1 MNLEIH
7 YTPPNQS
14 RQVVPVR
21 DRLMIGS
28 LLSNEVVIRAPG
40 VEPIHAMI
48 EVLEN
53 GIHILTDLGSQS
65 GVYLNG
71 QKVDVETPLKI
82 GDKITVGNVQIDVMQ
97 HQVAAPMATPNVAG
111 HDMSRTQVGDSSAFK
126 KTSVASAAPRPSQS
140 HVDDDDDEHD
150 DDEHSHDGRSTVLI
164 RGREEENQDILFN
177 PRNPKPSTS
186 SGIVLECVAYWE
198 DTIIDV
204 DMFHPKIKD
213 NENVTIGVP
222 GKAHFL
228 AGGNEDV
235 KRYKL
240 ASVDRESY
248 TLHLRSDMK
257 ARTIKGGRV
266 SDESGDKTLEL
277 GKNDIVHVTHGAIK
291 YFLMF
296 IKPPALDLP
305 RSNPRDPFF
314 IAIMALSALL
324 YFATIPVIFLTKSEK
339 KDNQDDI
346 WAIVNTPEK
355 KEIPKPPEKKKV
367 EIAEVKK
374 EPPPPV
380 EPPKPPP
387 KPPTPVKPEEKP
399 KPVEKP
405 QQTKPVEKPVEK
417 ELAKQTPTPPTPKP
431 PTPTKP
437 ADSANAGMA
446 KAEKPDMKNPGK
458 VVPNK
463 PQGLSGGA
471 LAGGKRNDNAGGQRQ
486 GKTDSDMKGV
496 EGGKPNVA
504 SGVNLGALGVGVG
517 KILDKNAAGA
527 IKTDF
532 KDSVGGV
539 GGGSGSGPKTTGLG
553 GPGAGKTLGV
563 SGAGGGADNFGG
575 GFGGNGSGAG
585 GAGGLGGA
593 GLGSGFGRGNGKGG
607 AGRANVDVPPGDPV
621 VSGGLTNQEVQ
632 AVIRANLNQIRHC
645 YETLLQ
651 RSPNA
656 NGKIK
661 VNFTI
666 NAAGMVSASSIN
678 SDTIGD
684 SAMAGCVTGKIQRWK
699 FPQPRGGQEVKVTYP
714 FVFNPM

>member
-28 LLSNEVVIRAPG
+28 LLSNEVVIRASG

-65 GVYLNG
+65 GIYLNG
-71 QKVDVETPLKI
+71 QKVNVETPLKI
-82 GDKITVGNVQIDVMQ
+82 GDKITIGNVRIDVFQ
-97 HQVAAPMATPNVAG
+97 HQVAAVPFAAPYVPDVARAQG
-111 HDMSRTQVGDSSAFK
+111 TDSSASYRR
-126 KTSVASAAPRPSQS
+126 TSVATSAPRASPGY
-140 HVDDDDDEHD
+140 DDDDDD
-150 DDEHSHDGRSTVLI
+150 DDHDGEDSVHDGRSTVLM
-164 RGREEENQDILFN
+164 GGFGDGNASVLFSPKN
-177 PRNPKPSTS
+177 AKPSSS
-186 SGIVLECVAYWE
+186 SGNVLECVAYWD
-198 DTIIDV
+198 DTILDV
-204 DMFHPKIKD
+204 DMFHPKIRD
-213 NENVTIGVP
+213 NEHVTIGVP

-228 AGGNEDV
+228 AGGSEEI
-235 KRYKL
+235 KRYRL
-240 ASVDRESY
+240 ASVTPDGYSIK
-248 TLHLRSDMK
+248 LRSDMT

-266 SDESGDKTLEL
+266 SDQSGEKSLEL

-291 YFLMF
+291 YFFMF
-296 IKPPALDLP
+296 IKPPVLDLP
-305 RSNPRDPFF
+305 RTSARDPLFMAIILISAFF
-314 IAIMALSALL
+314 YL
-324 YFATIPVIFLTKSEK
+324 ATIPLILLTKSTSKE
-339 KDNQDDI
+339 NQDDI
-346 WAIVNTPEK
+346 WAIVDTLDKKELPKLPEK
-355 KEIPKPPEKKKV
+355 PKIEV
-367 EIAEVKK
+367 AEVKK

-387 KPPTPVKPEEKP
+387 KPPAPVKPEEKP

-405 QQTKPVEKPVEK
+405 VQTKPVEKPVK
-417 ELAKQTPTPPTPKP
+417 ELAKTPPSPVTPKP
-431 PTPTKP
+431 PTPKP
-437 ADSANAGMA
+437 EDSAKAGMA
-446 KAEKPDMKNPGK
+446 KLADKPDMKNPGK
-458 VVPNK
+458 VVANK
-463 PQGLSGGA
+463 PQGPSGGA
-471 LAGGKRNDNAGGQRQ
+471 LGGGKPNQAAGGAIKGNTSADI
-486 GKTDSDMKGV
+486 KGV

-504 SGVNLGALGVGVG
+504 SGVNLGKLGIGVG

-539 GGGSGSGPKTTGLG
+539 GGGSGSAAKTTGLG

-563 SGAGGGADNFGG
+563 SGAGGPGNNFGG
-575 GFGGNGSGAG
+575 LGGNGSGAG

-607 AGRANVDVPPGDPV
+607 QGRADVSVPPGDPV

-666 NAAGMVSASSIN
+666 AASGMVSATSIN
-678 SDTIGD
+678 SDTISD

-699 FPQPRGGQEVKVTYP
+699 FPQPRGGQQVQVTYP